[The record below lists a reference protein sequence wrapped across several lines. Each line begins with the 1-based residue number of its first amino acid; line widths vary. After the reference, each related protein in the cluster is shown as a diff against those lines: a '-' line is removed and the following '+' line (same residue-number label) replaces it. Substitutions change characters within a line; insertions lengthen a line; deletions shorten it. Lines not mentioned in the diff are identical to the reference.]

1 MSLPSSYVPLAAP
14 SRPSLAKACCYSR
27 NIQDIAPEE
36 IHILLSVIRLLD
48 TADLRAVA
56 LWVLPPR
63 LMPST
68 AFLSALPDPDYTT
81 ALRACLLV
89 YTVTRGKIIP
99 RELQLEAGIAT
110 ANGRHGLV
118 IAPTGWGKTMC
129 IAIPILLCPEKI
141 TITISPLKRLQL
153 VQVKEFAAKFGIST
167 VAINEDTPND
177 PDLWNSIA
185 SGRISHLIVQPEQ
198 FRTFHGHLPK
208 MARLLHDYK
217 FTARVGRVAVDEAHN
232 VHTAGLKLNGRAPFR
247 PAWGLLGDVRAKLP
261 KSTIWQALS
270 ATFPPHILKSVIE
283 SLSLPADL
291 AVTKVSVNRKN
302 LIYATRVL
310 VNGRYDFRNLNMI
323 FPDGQPFHP
332 PMCLPHLL
340 IFHDNKSETAGASQ
354 HLESRLPPQFRNMG
368 ICRHYHSDMSPEYLE
383 QVYAS
388 FSDPDGDCLILNATQ
403 GAGEGLDVPGING
416 VINYGIP
423 AKIPMKTQRDGRGGR
438 STASPAF
445 CLNLIEPWVREMDAE
460 SALLDV
466 GDPDRPLM
474 EAGLTKKVPTKQ
486 ERTGVA
492 SIHLANSDDCER
504 EINAD
509 YYGDDSA
516 EALEFTGP
524 WCCDSKKAHPGSTF
538 DLQKLFLGP
547 LFVTPVITETR
558 KRKAANKYRPT
569 GERPA
574 LTQLLVDW
582 LRATHAK
589 SPLRFVR
596 PPSFI
601 LDDVAIAALSRAL
614 PSSLSSAGSVTEFL
628 HQTPE
633 WDGLWAESVCAII
646 AGYKCEVVKDGT
658 EEPAAKRT
666 RRK

>member
-14 SRPSLAKACCYSR
+14 SRPSLAKACCYLR
-27 NIQDIAPEE
+27 NIQDMAPENMR
-36 IHILLSVIRLLD
+36 ILLSVIRLLD

-89 YTVTRGKIIP
+89 YTVTRRKVVP
-99 RELQLEAGIAT
+99 RDLQLEAGIAT
-110 ANGRHGLV
+110 GNGRHGLV

-177 PDLWNSIA
+177 PDLWNVR
-185 SGRISHLIVQPEQ
+185 RISHLIVQPEQ

-217 FTARVGRVAVDEAHN
+217 FTARVGRVAA
-232 VHTAGLKLNGRAPFR
+232 
-247 PAWGLLGDVRAKLP
+247 
-261 KSTIWQALS
+261 
-270 ATFPPHILKSVIE
+270 HILKSVTE
-283 SLSLPADL
+283 SLSLPAEL
-291 AVTKVSVNRKN
+291 AFTKVSVNRKN

-323 FPDGQPFHP
+323 FPEPGQPFHP
-332 PMCLPHLL
+332 PMRLPHLL

-388 FSDPDGDCLILNATQ
+388 FSDPEGDCLILNATQ

-460 SALLDV
+460 SALVDV

-474 EAGLTKKVPTKQ
+474 EAGLTKK
-486 ERTGVA
+486 
-492 SIHLANSDDCER
+492 
-504 EINAD
+504 
-509 YYGDDSA
+509 DSP
-516 EALEFTGP
+516 EALEFRGP
-524 WCCDSKKAHPGSTF
+524 WCCDSTKAHPGSTF
-538 DLQKLFLGP
+538 NLQKLFLGP
-547 LFVTPVITETR
+547 IFVTPVTTETR
-558 KRKAANKYRPT
+558 KRKASNKYRPT

-582 LRATHAK
+582 LSATHAK

-614 PSSLSSAGSVTEFL
+614 PSSLSSASSVTELL

-633 WDGLWAESVCAII
+633 WHGLWAESVCAII
-646 AGYKCEVVKDGT
+646 AGYKPEVVKDGT
-658 EEPAAKRT
+658 KEPAAKRT